1 MNRYVACTAYC
12 QILST
17 FSHIQ
22 LVHVWF
28 KRIYFKFINIHGVKN
43 TYQNQQNLNG
53 ILWLIELYEINIV

>member
-17 FSHIQ
+17 FSHIE

-43 TYQNQQNLNG
+43 TYQKRNHMAYRVIRNKYRLNQ
-53 ILWLIELYEINIV
+53 